1 MVTPVPPPSYRAV
14 LRMPSA
20 GRTFQVSLV
29 GRLSYGIVFL
39 SLTLA
44 ITASTG
50 SYVVAGA
57 VVAVFGLANSLLAPL
72 RSGLIDRHGSARLLL
87 PMGVA
92 YGLLLAALAALTWGG
107 EAPAW
112 VLVSLAAAAGA
123 CAPPLGPVMRTVWS
137 DLLPDPR
144 MLQRAYSLDTVCE
157 EVLYVTGPLIVGLL
171 IIVAAPSLGIAVSA
185 ALVLVGTPAFV
196 RMPPVRAQR
205 GSLAAQA
212 AETPAAG
219 SVGGSTAGPLSVS
232 AALGLALG
240 SLNLLVVA
248 FAGRHAQLASVAWI
262 EAALAVGSVV
272 GGLLYGSLDWRT
284 HARTRLAV
292 LAAALAVPLALAGTA
307 PGLLA
312 MMAAT
317 AVTGLLVAPTLTTA
331 YLLADEQATD
341 RNRTRVGTWVTTAF
355 NLGNAAGAASAGF
368 LVEALPLPAC
378 FALAAAPLL
387 LSAAAPPAFG
397 RPGKP
402 PLKPADATPGTE
414 HDAEQDAEHGAEREA
429 VPGDRDEAGAG
440 ALRSGDH

>member
-1 MVTPVPPPSYRAV
+1 MVAPVQPPSYRAV
-14 LRMPSA
+14 LRTPSA

-44 ITASTG
+44 ITSSTG

-57 VVAVFGLANSLLAPL
+57 AVAVFGLTNSLLAPL

-87 PMGVA
+87 PMGLA
-92 YGLLLAALAALTWGG
+92 YALLLAVLAALTWSS
-107 EAPAW
+107 AADAW
-112 VLVSLAAAAGA
+112 LLVPLAAAAGA

-137 DLLPDPR
+137 DLLPDAR

-171 IIVAAPSLGIAVSA
+171 VIVAAPPLGIAVSA
-185 ALVLVGTPAFV
+185 ALVLIGTLAFV
-196 RMPPVRAQR
+196 RTSPVRAQR
-205 GSLAAQA
+205 GTLAMPTPA
-212 AETPAAG
+212 TPAAG
-219 SVGGSTAGPLSVS
+219 GRHGLTAGPLAVT

-240 SLNLLVVA
+240 SLNLFVVA
-248 FAGRHAQLASVAWI
+248 FAGRHGQLASVAWI

-272 GGLLYGSLDWRT
+272 GGLLYGSLNWRT

-292 LAAALAVPLALAGTA
+292 LAAALAAPLALAGTA
-307 PGLLA
+307 SSLPA

-341 RNRTRVGTWVTTAF
+341 QNRTRVGTWVNTAF
-355 NLGNAAGAASAGF
+355 NLGNAAGAAAAGF
-368 LVEALPLPAC
+368 LAEALPLPAC

-387 LSAAAPPAFG
+387 LSAIAPLAFG
-397 RPGKP
+397 PSEKP
-402 PLKPADATPGTE
+402 EATQKAAAL
-414 HDAEQDAEHGAEREA
+414 DKRDGAEPLQPQGPA
-429 VPGDRDEAGAG
+429 N
-440 ALRSGDH
+440 

>member
-1 MVTPVPPPSYRAV
+1 MALPDQPPSYQAV
-14 LRMPSA
+14 LRTPTA

-44 ITASTG
+44 ITSSTG

-57 VVAVFGLANSLLAPL
+57 AVAVFGLANSLLAPL

-92 YGLLLAALAALTWGG
+92 YALLLAVLAALTWSG
-107 EAPAW
+107 ATDAW
-112 VLVSLAAAAGA
+112 LLVPVAAAAGA

-137 DLLPDPR
+137 DLLPDAR

-157 EVLYVTGPLIVGLL
+157 EVLYVTGPLLVGLL
-171 IIVAAPSLGIAVSA
+171 VIVADPPLGIAVSA
-185 ALVLVGTPAFV
+185 ALVLVGTLAFV
-196 RMPPVRAQR
+196 RTPAVRAQR
-205 GSLAAQA
+205 GTLAMPA
-212 AETPAAG
+212 PAAPDAAG
-219 SVGGSTAGPLSVS
+219 DRHGMTPGPLSVA

-240 SLNLLVVA
+240 SLNLFVVA
-248 FAGRHAQLASVAWI
+248 FAGRHGQLASVAWI

-284 HARTRLAV
+284 SARTRLAV
-292 LAAALAVPLALAGTA
+292 LAAALAAPLALAGTSS
-307 PGLLA
+307 GLPA

-341 RNRTRVGTWVTTAF
+341 QNRTRVGTWVTTAF
-355 NLGNAAGAASAGF
+355 NLGNAAGAAGAGF
-368 LVEALPLPAC
+368 LVGALPLPAC
-378 FALAAAPLL
+378 FALAAGPLL
-387 LSAAAPPAFG
+387 LSALAPLAFGPPAKP
-397 RPGKP
+397 RAAADPG
-402 PLKPADATPGTE
+402 ADELTALTDTRE
-414 HDAEQDAEHGAEREA
+414 GAEGSTR
-429 VPGDRDEAGAG
+429 R
-440 ALRSGDH
+440 

>member
-1 MVTPVPPPSYRAV
+1 MVAPVQPPSYRAV
-14 LRMPSA
+14 LGTPSA

-44 ITASTG
+44 ITSSTG

-57 VVAVFGLANSLLAPL
+57 AVAVFGLTNSLLAPL

-92 YGLLLAALAALTWGG
+92 YALLLAVLAALTWSS
-107 EAPAW
+107 AADAW
-112 VLVSLAAAAGA
+112 LLVPLAAAAGA

-137 DLLPDPR
+137 DLLPDAR

-171 IIVAAPSLGIAVSA
+171 VVVADPPLGIAVSA
-185 ALVLVGTPAFV
+185 ALVLIGTLAFV
-196 RMPPVRAQR
+196 RMAPVRAQR
-205 GSLAAQA
+205 GTLAMPTPA
-212 AETPAAG
+212 TPAAG
-219 SVGGSTAGPLSVS
+219 GRHGLAAGPLAVT

-240 SLNLLVVA
+240 SLNLFVVA
-248 FAGRHAQLASVAWI
+248 FAGRHGQLASVAWI

-272 GGLLYGSLDWRT
+272 GGLLYGSLNWRT
-284 HARTRLAV
+284 HARTRLAA

-307 PGLLA
+307 SSLPA

-341 RNRTRVGTWVTTAF
+341 QNRTRVGTWVNTAF
-355 NLGNAAGAASAGF
+355 NLGNAAGAAAAGF
-368 LVEALPLPAC
+368 LAEALPLPAC

-387 LSAAAPPAFG
+387 LSAIAPLASGPSD
-397 RPGKP
+397 KP
-402 PLKPADATPGTE
+402 EATQKAATP
-414 HDAEQDAEHGAEREA
+414 DKRDGAEPLQRQGPA
-429 VPGDRDEAGAG
+429 T
-440 ALRSGDH
+440 

>member
-1 MVTPVPPPSYRAV
+1 LGT
-14 LRMPSA
+14 PSA

-44 ITASTG
+44 ITSSTG

-92 YGLLLAALAALTWGG
+92 YALLLAVLAALTWRS
-107 EAPAW
+107 EADAW
-112 VLVSLAAAAGA
+112 LLVPLAAAAGA

-137 DLLPDPR
+137 DLLPDAR

-171 IIVAAPSLGIAVSA
+171 VIVAAPPLGIAVSA
-185 ALVLVGTPAFV
+185 ALVLIGTLAFV
-196 RMPPVRAQR
+196 RTPPVRAQR
-205 GSLAAQA
+205 GTLAMPAPA
-212 AETPAAG
+212 TPAAG
-219 SVGGSTAGPLSVS
+219 SGHGLTAGPLAVT
-232 AALGLALG
+232 AALGLGLG
-240 SLNLLVVA
+240 SLNLFVVA
-248 FAGRHAQLASVAWI
+248 FAGRHGQLASVAWV

-292 LAAALAVPLALAGTA
+292 LAAALAVPMALAGTSS
-307 PGLLA
+307 GLPA

-341 RNRTRVGTWVTTAF
+341 QNRTRVGTWVTTAF
-355 NLGNAAGAASAGF
+355 NLGNAAGAATAGF

-378 FALAAAPLL
+378 FALAAGPLL
-387 LSAAAPPAFG
+387 LSAFAPLVFGPA
-397 RPGKP
+397 GK
-402 PLKPADATPGTE
+402 KPRAVALALTE
-414 HDAEQDAEHGAEREA
+414 
-429 VPGDRDEAGAG
+429 
-440 ALRSGDH
+440 